1 MLPPAPLPAAEQ
13 TPGIQ
18 GRSGPAGSSSRLLQA
33 PQPTKE
39 PWVCTGKDAGEE
51 GSPETPS
58 HPTLLPNSE
67 SCKLAAPCSQPLVG
81 PIQRSQT
88 RVCPISFVHD
98 LSGAVK
104 STWAL
109 TKGSAELQGGTD
121 LPPAGGC
128 PRQGLSEGFWL
139 VWGC

>member
-1 MLPPAPLPAAEQ
+1 MRCPLPHCLQQSRPQASRDDLVLLGAAHACCR
-13 TPGIQ
+13 P
-18 GRSGPAGSSSRLLQA
+18 

-39 PWVCTGKDAGEE
+39 PWVCMGKDAGEE

-67 SCKLAAPCSQPLVG
+67 SRKLAAPCSQPLVG

-109 TKGSAELQGGTD
+109 TKGSDELQGGTD

-128 PRQGLSEGFWL
+128 P
-139 VWGC
+139 